1 MEENK
6 MILNFSAGAI
16 AGFTCDVALFPLDTI
31 KTRLQSAQGF
41 NKSGGF
47 KNIYRGLGPAAIGSA
62 PGAALFFTTYEFLK
76 LKLHNS
82 SKNNQLISLPLQHMI
97 AASFG
102 EFMACLIRVPTEVI
116 KQNMQVGNSSI
127 CNSKNTT
134 TILETCSKVIT
145 THGYSGFYNGFYATL
160 LREIPFSLIQFPL
173 YEASKKYFKEKL
185 GGHNTID
192 STISAM
198 CGSVSGGI
206 AAGLTTPMDVAKT
219 RLMIGSDAYGVPYTS
234 FTETLY
240 RIYSHEGMH
249 VLFSGISPRVTWIGI
264 GGFVFFGA
272 FEQSKAVLSNLM

>member
-1 MEENK
+1 MEDNK
-6 MILNFSAGAI
+6 MLLNFSSGAI

-41 NKSGGF
+41 YKSGGF

-62 PGAALFFTTYEFLK
+62 PGAALFFTTYEFFK
-76 LKLHNS
+76 LKLHNNS
-82 SKNNQLISLPLQHMI
+82 NNNQIISLPLQHMI

-116 KQNMQVGNSSI
+116 KQNMQVNNNSN
-127 CNSKNTT
+127 NSKKAI
-134 TILETCSKVIT
+134 TILETYNKVIT

-160 LREIPFSLIQFPL
+160 LREIPFSIIQFPL
-173 YEASKKYFKEKL
+173 YEVSKKYFTEQI
-185 GGHNTID
+185 GGNDTID
-192 STISAM
+192 STISAL
-198 CGSVSGGI
+198 CGCVSGGF

-219 RLMIGSDAYGVPYTS
+219 RLMIGSDASGVPYTS

-240 RIYSHEGMH
+240 RIYSQEGIH

-272 FEQSKAVLSNLM
+272 FEHSKAMLSNVM